1 MSRSRRRNSPTVC
14 SSSSTFSSLFRSA
27 RFSAPI
33 RRWTSAL
40 LLITREDS
48 DSLSA
53 CGPGRST
60 SPCTAMCAR
69 NASSRSRAHS
79 RSNASTSISY
89 LANTSAK
96 SVPSSSALT
105 RALASTATRLASCAD
120 ASAVA
125 TRSAASCAVDA
136 ARSSA
141 RNRAPSSA
149 CNIPSKASYRRRCSS
164 TSSVNASGLV
174 GMGPRLGAGGRRFPG
189 PSFWSVTVVGDEET
203 FSFSSK

>member
-40 LLITREDS
+40 LLITRDDS
-48 DSLSA
+48 DSLLSV
-53 CGPGRST
+53 CGPGVST

-89 LANTSAK
+89 LAKTSAK

-149 CNIPSKASYRRRCSS
+149 CSIPSKASYRRRCSS

-189 PSFWSVTVVGDEET
+189 PSFWSVTVT